1 MELRKSDLFDYLST
15 KIFPI
20 ASEEGSK
27 KIGLEVEMIPF
38 IRGGNFPKRASLKQ
52 VKSVLKPY
60 FDLYAWREEKNFLY
74 KKNGALISFEPGGQI
89 EFSSE
94 PFSKLDD
101 LKKEV
106 YKVQDEIKSYLSKEN
121 IYLCLR
127 GVDPWNSP
135 DETGLQLEDS
145 RYQNMEK
152 YFTSLK
158 GSLGRSMM
166 LSTASIQVCLD
177 FKTNRETQLK
187 RYILA
192 QFLSPYAS
200 AMFANS
206 PFSQKKNTGYESFRS
221 HIWLNLDDSRA
232 GFPFSKS
239 SLENLSREECIQS
252 YLDFALDSR
261 LIIFGKNDPSPKNL
275 GVFTFREWMESAKGE
290 RPTFEDFEIALS
302 LLFPEVRPKG
312 FLELRS
318 VDAQDFK
325 WQMVPAVFFSS
336 LLYHDEALEE
346 AFDLTKV
353 SLETLKELKKKSCYG
368 LKDPDLLKGAQA
380 LAKLSLKAFEDLSEE
395 LGGDSCLEDATRFF
409 EKFTQ
414 KGFTPASFF
423 EPCLK

>member
-1 MELRKSDLFDYLST
+1 MKLKKTDLFDYLS
-15 KIFPI
+15 KNVFPI
-20 ASEEGSK
+20 ISEKGDR

-38 IRGGNFPKRASLKQ
+38 VRGSAFPKRASLKQ
-52 VKSVLKPY
+52 VKAVLKPY
-60 FDLYAWREEKNFLY
+60 FDSHDWREENFFLY
-74 KKNGALISFEPGGQI
+74 KKDGAVISFEPGGQI

-94 PFSKLDD
+94 PFSMLDN
-101 LKKEV
+101 LKDRV
-106 YKVQDEIKSYLSKEN
+106 CKVQDEIRFYLNKEN

-135 DETGLQLEDS
+135 DETGLQLEYS
-145 RYQNMEK
+145 RYESMK
-152 YFTSLK
+152 KHFSSLK
-158 GSLGRSMM
+158 GSLGKSMM

-177 FKTNRETQLK
+177 FKTNPETQVK
-187 RYILA
+187 RYLLA

-206 PFSQKKNTGYESFRS
+206 PFYQREKTEYESFRS
-221 HIWLNLDDSRA
+221 HIWLNLDPSRA
-232 GFPFSKS
+232 GFPFSRS

-261 LIIFGKNDPSPKNL
+261 LITDERKYPSFKNL
-275 GVFTFREWMESAKGE
+275 GVLTFRDWMNSTKVEEPSLE
-290 RPTFEDFEIALS
+290 EFETVLS

-312 FLELRS
+312 FLEFRA

-353 SLETLKELKKKSCYG
+353 SLDSLKELKKKSCYG
-368 LKDPDLLKGAQA
+368 LKDANLLKGAQA
-380 LAKLSLKAFEDLSEE
+380 LAKISLKAFKDLSTE
-395 LGGDSCLEDATRFF
+395 LGGDSCLEDATYFF
-409 EKFTQ
+409 KEFTE